1 VLFSHLYTF
10 FGITK
15 YIALNILD
23 IKDDIMLLLNESR
36 TPIDALANSK
46 RTIRIIIIYI
56 AENLGTIN
64 IL

>member
-1 VLFSHLYTF
+1 M
-10 FGITK
+10 
-15 YIALNILD
+15 LD
-23 IKDDIMLLLNESR
+23 IKDDIMLLLNVLLLNESR